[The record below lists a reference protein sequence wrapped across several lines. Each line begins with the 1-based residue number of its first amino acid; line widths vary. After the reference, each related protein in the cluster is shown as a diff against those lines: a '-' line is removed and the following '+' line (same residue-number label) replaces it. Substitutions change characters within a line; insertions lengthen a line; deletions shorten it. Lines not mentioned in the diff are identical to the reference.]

1 MHIQHSWKEGTN
13 TISLYFKGHL
23 TSEGLE
29 QDEVKNDFFSVY
41 ATSRVQQV
49 SLFLDDETVIAMAD
63 QFASI
68 ARSLCKEEVAS

>member
-1 MHIQHSWKEGTN
+1 MQIQHVWKDGTN
-13 TISLYFKGHL
+13 TISLYFNGYL

-29 QDEVKNDFFSVY
+29 QDEGKNDFFSVY
-41 ATSRVQQV
+41 ATSRVRKV
-49 SLFLDDETVIAMAD
+49 SLFLDDETVLLMAD